1 MGFTDYFLIVAD
13 FVGYAKSRG
22 IPVGPGR
29 GSGVGSLVAYLL
41 GITDVDPV
49 KYGLLFERCL
59 NPERVSMPDFDIDFC
74 DRRRG
79 EVIDY
84 VADKYG
90 SDHVAQI
97 ITFGTLACR
106 AAVRDVGRALGMT
119 YAQVD
124 EIAKLIPRRLGIT
137 VAAALEESAELR
149 SRVENDR
156 PSGGSSNL
164 PPRSRDGRATP
175 PPMPPAWSSRTN
187 QSSNMCLFPPTGAIR
202 SRSTPPRRLPS
213 WDF

>member
-1 MGFTDYFLIVAD
+1 M
-13 FVGYAKSRG
+13 
-22 IPVGPGR
+22 
-29 GSGVGSLVAYLL
+29 GSLVAYLL

-79 EVIDY
+79 EVIEY
-84 VADKYG
+84 VAEKYG
-90 SDHVAQI
+90 ADHVAQI

-124 EIAKLIPRRLGIT
+124 EIAKLVP
-137 VAAALEESAELR
+137 AASA
-149 SRVENDR
+149 S
-156 PSGGSSNL
+156 PS
-164 PPRSRDGRATP
+164 PPRWRKAPSSEAASRATP
-175 PPMPPAWSSRTN
+175 PS
-187 QSSNMCLFPPTGAIR
+187 GG
-202 SRSTPPRRLPS
+202 
-213 WDF
+213 